1 MTGPLQIESFPV
13 INLRGVSTNKRYI
26 HLFYRHAI
34 IQRTYVET
42 CLYQSK
48 VIVLNKR
55 TVLDNFMNV

>member
-13 INLRGVSTNKRYI
+13 INLRGVSTNKKYI
-26 HLFYRHAI
+26 VLSPCNHRESLLN
-34 IQRTYVET
+34 VET